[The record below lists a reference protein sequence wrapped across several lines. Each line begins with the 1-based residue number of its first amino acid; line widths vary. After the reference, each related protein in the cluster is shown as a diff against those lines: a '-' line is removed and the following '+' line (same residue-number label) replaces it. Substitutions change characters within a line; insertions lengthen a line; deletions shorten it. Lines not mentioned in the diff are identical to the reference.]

1 MVGHLHR
8 LFVILAL
15 ITALL
20 FNLTGLI
27 SYNLFPKTAQV
38 PVLQLVASKLS
49 GDVLL
54 EGMGTVIPYLTHT
67 VQASSKQPKP
77 PLTDR
82 LIQSVTGLMPG
93 DPLSLFGKELP
104 GILAYE
110 QEAQKKEWDD
120 HDLALRME
128 SAAPLQSVAASVP
141 PAVPK
146 QPENTAPTDHKEQ
159 AASTKETKEQVREVL
174 VYNTHNRESWLNVTS
189 PLPDTLSVDHKTK
202 NISLVSK
209 RLAKLLNDRGIKAEF
224 LNRDIYQEL
233 LDQNKSYPYSYAQSL
248 KAITAAA
255 EKNRKLHYFFDLH
268 RDDSPRERTTATI
281 KGKTY
286 ARMMIVI
293 GKGNPN
299 YKENLKIANELTEL
313 LNKKYPGITRGVDD
327 KGENEGNGEYNQ
339 HVSSGS
345 LLIEVGGTGNTL
357 EECYQTVEAFA
368 DIFAEY
374 FWQAERA

>member
-82 LIQSVTGLMPG
+82 LIQSVMGLMPG

-209 RLAKLLNDRGIKAEF
+209 RLAELLNDRGIKAEF